1 MKRNLTEGNVAK
13 ALLLF
18 AGPMILGN
26 MLQQV
31 YNIADTLIVGR
42 VLGEEALAAVGSA
55 YTLMTFLTSVIIGL
69 CMGSGAA
76 FSYYFGKKD
85 MDRMQNSM
93 CIAFCL
99 IGGTAVL
106 LNGAVVCFSQGILRL
121 LQIPDGLMPM
131 MEEYTG
137 TVYMGLFFVFLYNY
151 FAYLLRAVGNSV
163 VPLCF
168 LGSTA
173 LLNVGLDLLFVAE
186 YGWGVRG
193 AALATV
199 ISQAVS
205 GVGIA
210 LYTWFR
216 EPGLRPVRSAL
227 RFSGGAVLE
236 VLHFSLTASVQQSV
250 MNFGILMV
258 QGLVNSFGAV
268 VMAAFAAGVKIDTLA
283 YMPAQE
289 FGNAFSLFI
298 SQNYGAGK
306 KDRVRQGMKE
316 AVRISML
323 FCIMI
328 SVIVFVCAK
337 PLIMLFVKNPSA
349 GIIGTGASYLRIEGA
364 FYCGIGILFLLY
376 GYYRGINRPEMSL
389 ILTVIS
395 LGTRV
400 LLAYCLAPLP
410 VIGVRG
416 IWWAIPAGWLLADMV
431 GIGYIVKRK
440 RTEKGGVI

>member
-1 MKRNLTEGNVAK
+1 MTK

-26 MLQQV
+26 MLQQF

-42 VLGEEALAAVGSA
+42 ALGEDALAAVGSA
-55 YTLMTFLTSVIIGL
+55 YTLMTFLTSVLIGL

-76 FSYYFGKKD
+76 FSYYFGK
-85 MDRMQNSM
+85 REMQKLKNSIY
-93 CIAFCL
+93 IAFVL
-99 IGGTAVL
+99 IGVIAVV
-106 LNGAVVCFSQGILRL
+106 LNVLAVCFSQGILRL
-121 LQIPDGLMPM
+121 LQTPPELMGM
-131 MEEYTG
+131 MREYTEM
-137 TVYMGLFFVFLYNY
+137 VFMGLFFVFLYNY
-151 FAYLLRAVGNSV
+151 FSFLLRALGNSV

-173 LLNVGLDLLFVAE
+173 LLNVGLDLLFVLE
-186 YGWGVRG
+186 YGWGIRG

-199 ISQAVS
+199 IVQIVS

-210 LYTWFR
+210 LYTWIR
-216 EPGLRPVRSAL
+216 EPALRPGRADM
-227 RFSGGAVLE
+227 RFSKKAALE
-236 VLHFSLTASVQQSV
+236 MTHFSLTASVQQSV

-298 SQNYGAGK
+298 SQNYGAGRK
-306 KDRVRQGMKE
+306 ERVRQGMKA
-316 AVRISML
+316 AVKISML
-323 FCIMI
+323 YCIVI
-328 SVIVFVCAK
+328 SVVVFAAAESM
-337 PLIMLFVKNPSA
+337 IRLFVKNPSA
-349 GIIGTGASYLRIEGA
+349 GILQTGARYLRVEGA

-376 GYYRGINRPEMSL
+376 GYYRGINRPQMSL
-389 ILTVIS
+389 VLTVIS

-400 LLAYCLAPLP
+400 ALAYCLAAVPG
-410 VIGVRG
+410 IGVMG
-416 IWWAIPAGWLLADMV
+416 VWWAIPIGWALADV
-431 GIGYIVKRK
+431 TGIVYMKRK
-440 RTEKGGVI
+440 AGLWTKIRADKD